1 VDDRPACIVHTEQH
15 VVAETAGCDRHEG
28 VTVQLMSGTLPDR
41 DANWSYFCDR
51 QDEVDGHLPG
61 MIDWAW
67 SDASL
72 GADDETRHLAALTL
86 CWALTCSHRPTRDNA
101 TKALIALLEPAP
113 HLYRLILHRFIDRGD
128 DYIEERLLAVG
139 CGLAQRTLSADT
151 AIDVAEAVLEFTIG
165 REYWPQNYL
174 SRDYTRRAIEAAL
187 KRFLDR
193 VHSVWVVWRHPGV
206 LDAVSMAIVSKAERE
221 QAEARRLAAAELF
234 AEGVPPAEVARR
246 LGVSTTAVCKWRQR
260 WLAEGADG
268 LRSKGSPG
276 YPRLLD
282 EQQHRELAEVLG
294 AGPAASG
301 LTGGWTL
308 ARVATLIRGR
318 FGVRYRYP
326 SAVATLLHRLG
337 FSVQKPARRAVE
349 RDEQAIADW
358 RTHTWSRILEPPKP
372 AERGSAAPMSLA

>member
-1 VDDRPACIVHTEQH
+1 MVLNRLVQAPFFCPAEIV
-15 VVAETAGCDRHEG
+15 
-28 VTVQLMSGTLPDR
+28 
-41 DANWSYFCDR
+41 
-51 QDEVDGHLPG
+51 
-61 MIDWAW
+61 
-67 SDASL
+67 
-72 GADDETRHLAALTL
+72 
-86 CWALTCSHRPTRDNA
+86 
-101 TKALIALLEPAP
+101 K
-113 HLYRLILHRFIDRGD
+113 
-128 DYIEERLLAVG
+128 
-139 CGLAQRTLSADT
+139 
-151 AIDVAEAVLEFTIG
+151 
-165 REYWPQNYL
+165 
-174 SRDYTRRAIEAAL
+174 